1 METTTTVPLFESNQI
16 LSSTHLNQLRDYL
29 DNEIRIS
36 RTKLSG
42 VGIADGLSIKLYDKA
57 AGKIVVSAGYGITT
71 DGYLLELHSD
81 NSNCENVYTH
91 FRAYTDPGKPLYNFG
106 KASVSEEVV
115 AEEALSEV
123 SAKKSSSSKSKSA
136 SFKPQSIKP
145 AEEAMAEVTD
155 SEGSGDSPKTISVG
169 PTLYELFTDGS
180 EDDTEPLTDFP
191 ADLDAMAL
199 VLFME
204 EKDVNLKSCTGTNCD
219 NKGQKREVTVRL
231 LLIDPKYLNSYDTL
245 DILTS
250 KDPLHHL
257 NIPRLSN
264 TDLVS
269 FDSIAKVQEKYLAK
283 IITPQKTVLNEAIT
297 LAYTSYN
304 YLLALSGQN
313 YNEALAQLGSIEKAK
328 DANGLVIGNIQYIQY
343 VADVLADTTMAF
355 NEFASAAY
363 NFLSRC
369 GKAPKAFSRH
379 LTLGLLVKPVSN
391 YADIYRTVFFNMPP
405 LDRQDH
411 LFLSAQMLFQK
422 MLRLLINFQV
432 PGENPADAPNPH
444 VNITPDKTFPL
455 PLTDRSIPFYYKA
468 DKLKNDLVPFWNPEQ
483 TMHGRQSERMGFY
496 AVKYT
501 KPDQAYFRNP
511 FDYSVHEYP
520 FLRVEAINGKK
531 KEDVLSTLSQLKDD
545 YNLPFGVIALQ
556 LENNPGPVSSD
567 YDCGYEDLQ
576 LVYLEVR
583 AELLCALKHGEDALQ
598 PLIDAQ
604 GNMDDFFLADINSY
618 ISNPQGNIQA
628 FLNAY
633 ENIQSIYTNLG
644 TIFGSAGDT
653 DLFTR
658 TYNNLPYFI
667 HQFHYPTFLN
677 NYKELQG
684 FLIRVRAVYAHLQR
698 MVNIWYYYLELPGYI
713 HSAISKID
721 WLISILD
728 RLLNQCS
735 YIKLSIAY
743 YTFEWRKSYF
753 LPKQHVFKEFAKDHP
768 GMEHCRGT
776 EKGSTL
782 VLLYSTTTKI
792 YSTGPTHQ
800 VIADFML
807 PGTCCSPCGPT
818 PLVQIDLPP
827 VAMHNYT
834 EISVSGLNSNPNGIY
849 IDVLKNDYSANS
861 SVVSGLTAS
870 ASISDDYYSLEIVPD
885 NGEMNYTPNA
895 GTITV
900 SADPNDGGRLKL
912 LYKNPGGKATIDFF
926 RYKVK
931 RNLSNGTSWEDSGL
945 VVMNVIE
952 PVTPLLNAKADTA
965 STMEGRKVII
975 WPALNDIPA
984 TSQVE
989 LIDNNGNAVISELAT
1004 TYGKVTSKWDN
1015 QKGPYLEYNPSGVK
1029 NPPSTLT
1036 DVFFYRLKNADG
1048 QKSQP
1053 APVTVYILPAHTM
1066 ASDFASVLV
1075 GKTVRI
1081 DVLVNDGSPYDG
1093 NGELILLDSNGNPV
1107 DPASFVTVEG
1117 GKLSIGGDPGKQYFD
1132 YQAPV
1137 FLSGKQST
1145 ATDHFNYCVRIDG
1158 ELSIPAVATVYILK
1172 ETPHNND
1179 IAATVPGKD
1188 VIIDVLQND
1197 MLPFPIEKAR
1207 IRFIDANGDPQPDST
1222 NSFTGKYGTVKVIYD
1237 GVLKREVLI
1246 YTAKE
1251 AKLKQTQLD
1260 TFSYFATEASEI
1272 VSIDAEVSGKK
1283 IQAREEEIASDPG
1296 LVSVYVLP
1304 QQNMVSDFAAVMTG
1318 KKVIIDP
1325 LANDGDPYDSEGSIT
1340 LLDDNGDP
1348 ADPEVPFIT
1357 EIGASVEVQLDEKL
1371 GRDIL
1376 IYTAPALLSGKQE
1389 TATDQFRYMAKA
1401 KDHSSTDSMV
1411 TVYVLKAQ
1419 QNNSN
1424 TATTSPGKAVTIDVL
1439 SYDVLPFPPKD
1450 ATLLLLDASGKATQ
1464 ATQLSGSYGSIEI
1477 ITDPVTDRQM
1487 LSYTASSAKPTQ
1499 TVYDVFGYQAVS
1511 GKDKA
1516 DPGFV
1521 TVYVVPVAA
1530 DSTGDVSFALPKYS
1544 YFRTDN
1550 PASFRIDAAEELL
1563 PLLAIDGPGVYFDGS
1578 RWKYDPQYGLVVSG
1592 YNIIGQYS
1600 NYQQQS
1606 NSLKL
1611 YNIKSNEYISEI
1623 KTVLTP
1629 PMIMFDWSFFASD
1642 KNIQLNLYTQARG
1655 TVKWVVDGVNY
1666 FPETL
1671 SNSVTVTIPL
1681 SHTSATLQFVVGDK
1695 GNEFTVQRQLFFTAS
1710 NISIET
1716 IQQLGQKSAAT
1727 LNTLDGLATDT
1738 NFIKLV
1744 VDRDGKGLSYLLSD
1758 FALQLKKGM
1767 TTVQSTGTLPGEY
1780 SALLANGTD
1789 LQRELTKAARRM
1801 GPASTENEIFYKA
1814 FRLYLLNIL
1823 AARVLYGEGSSYGS
1837 SYEDGSDDRYAL
1849 LNIAGDKDPGKFNAE
1864 LISLIQ
1870 EVAKGNPVIR
1880 TTVVHLISD
1889 YLLPR

>member
-42 VGIADGLSIKLYDKA
+42 VGIADGLNIKLYDKA

-81 NSNCENVYTH
+81 NSNCENTYTH
-91 FRAYTDPGKPLYNFG
+91 FRAYSDPGKPLYNFG
-106 KASVSEEVV
+106 KGSVSEEVI

-155 SEGSGDSPKTISVG
+155 SESSGDSPKTISVG
-169 PTLYELFTDGS
+169 PTLYELFVDGS
-180 EDDTEPLTDFP
+180 EDETEPLTGFP

-264 TDLVS
+264 TDLVA
-269 FDSIAKVQEKYLAK
+269 FDSIAKVQEKYRTK
-283 IITPQKTVLNEAIT
+283 IIAPQKTVLNDAIT

-313 YNEALAQLGSIEKAK
+313 YSEALTQLSTIEKAK
-328 DANGLVIGNIQYIQY
+328 DVNGLIIGDIQYVQY
-343 VADVLADTTMAF
+343 VADVLTDATMAF

-363 NFLSRC
+363 DFLSNC

-379 LTLGLLVKPVSN
+379 LTLGLLVKPVSS

-405 LDRQDH
+405 IDRQNH

-432 PGENPADAPNPH
+432 PGENPADGLNAH

-455 PLTDRSIPFYYKA
+455 PLIDRSIPFYYKP
-468 DKLKNDLVPFWNPEQ
+468 DKLKNELVPFWNPEQ

-501 KPDQAYFRNP
+501 KPDQTYFRAP

-520 FLRVEAINGKK
+520 FLRVEALNGKK
-531 KEDVLSTLSQLKDD
+531 KEDVLTTLSQLKDD

-604 GNMDDFFLADINSY
+604 GNMDDFFLKDINSY

-628 FLNAY
+628 FLKAY

-653 DLFTR
+653 NLFTR

-713 HSAISKID
+713 HTAISKID

-818 PLVQIDLPP
+818 PLAQIDFPP

-834 EISVSGLNSNPNGIY
+834 EISVSGLSSNPNGIY

-870 ASISDDYYSLEIVPD
+870 ASVSDDYYSLEIVPD

-926 RYKVK
+926 RYKIK
-931 RNLSNGTSWEDSGL
+931 RNLSNGSSWEDSGL

-975 WPALNDIPA
+975 WPELNDIPS

-989 LIDNNGNAVISELAT
+989 LIDSMGNAVANQMAT

-1015 QKGPYLEYNPSGVK
+1015 QKGPYFEYNPSGVK

-1036 DVFFYRLKNADG
+1036 DIFFYRMKNADG

-1066 ASDFASVLV
+1066 SSDFASVLV

-1093 NGELILLDSNGNPV
+1093 NGELILLDGNGNPV

-1117 GKLSIGGDPGKQYFD
+1117 GKLSIGGVSGKQYFN
-1132 YQAPV
+1132 YQAPA
-1137 FLSGKQST
+1137 FLLGKQST
-1145 ATDHFNYCVRIDG
+1145 ATDHFNYCVKING

-1197 MLPFPIEKAR
+1197 ILPFPIETAH
-1207 IRFIDANGDPQPDST
+1207 IRFIDTNGDPLPSST
-1222 NSFTGKYGTVKVIYD
+1222 TSLSTKYGTATIQYD
-1237 GVLKREVLI
+1237 SVLKREVLL
-1246 YTAKE
+1246 YSPKE
-1251 AKLKQTQLD
+1251 TKLKQTQTD
-1260 TFSYFATEASEI
+1260 SFSYYASQTAPEALFKKTIIGKEI
-1272 VSIDAEVSGKK
+1272 AVS
-1283 IQAREEEIASDPG
+1283 EEEIVSDPG
-1296 LVSVYVLP
+1296 LVSVYLLP

-1318 KKVIIDP
+1318 KIVVIDA
-1325 LANDGDPYDSEGSIT
+1325 LANDGFPYDSEGNIT

-1348 ADPEVPFIT
+1348 ANPEVPFIT
-1357 EIGASVEVQLDEKL
+1357 EIGASVQVMFDEKL
-1371 GRDIL
+1371 GRDVL
-1376 IYTAPALLSGKQE
+1376 LYTAPALLSGKQD
-1389 TATDQFRYMAKA
+1389 TATDEFRYMAKA
-1401 KDHSSTDSMV
+1401 KDSSSTDSMV

-1419 QNNSN
+1419 QNNNN
-1424 TATTSPGKAVTIDVL
+1424 TATTAPGKAVNIDVL
-1439 SYDVLPFPPKD
+1439 ANDVLPFPPKD
-1450 ATLLLLDASGKATQ
+1450 ATITLLDATGKAVKATQ
-1464 ATQLSGSYGSIEI
+1464 ISGTYGSIEI
-1477 ITDPVTDRQM
+1477 ITDPVTLLPM
-1487 LSYTASSAKPTQ
+1487 LSYTASPAKPAQ
-1499 TVYDVFGYQAVS
+1499 TVYDVFGYQVS
-1511 GKDKA
+1511 SGRDKA

-1521 TVYVVPVAA
+1521 TIYVVPAAA
-1530 DSTGDVSFALPKYS
+1530 DSTGDVSFGLPKYS

-1550 PASFRIDAAEELL
+1550 LSTFHIDAPEEILTA
-1563 PLLAIDGPGVYFDGS
+1563 LAIDGPGVYFDGE
-1578 RWKYDPQYGLVVSG
+1578 RWKYNPQFGLMTTANTIV
-1592 YNIIGQYS
+1592 GQYS
-1600 NYQQQS
+1600 NYQQQA

-1611 YNIKSNEYISEI
+1611 YNIKTNEYISEI

-1629 PMIMFDWSFFASD
+1629 GMTMFSWSVFPSD
-1642 KNIQLNLYTQARG
+1642 KNIQLSLSTQAKG
-1655 TVKWVVDGVNY
+1655 AVKWIVDGINY
-1666 FPETL
+1666 PPATL
-1671 SNSVTVTIPL
+1671 SNSVTVTLPL
-1681 SHTSATLQFVVGDK
+1681 SQTSATVQFVIGDK
-1695 GNEFTVQRQLFFTAS
+1695 SNEFTVQRQLFFTAA
-1710 NISIET
+1710 NVSIET
-1716 IQQLGQKSAAT
+1716 IQQLGLKAAST
-1727 LNTLDGLATDT
+1727 LNTLNTLASDP
-1738 NFIKLV
+1738 NFQKLV
-1744 VDRDGKGLSYLLSD
+1744 TDRDGKGLSFLLSD
-1758 FALQLKKGM
+1758 FAVQLKKGM
-1767 TTVQSTGTLPGEY
+1767 TTVQSTGSLPFEY
-1780 SALLANGTD
+1780 SSLLANDSD
-1789 LQRELTKAARRM
+1789 LVRELTKAARRL
-1801 GPASTENEIFYKA
+1801 GPVNSQNEIFYKA
-1814 FRLYLLNIL
+1814 YRIFLLNIL
-1823 AARVLYGEGSSYGS
+1823 AARAIYGEGNNYGTA
-1837 SYEDGSDDRYAL
+1837 YEDGSDDRYSL
-1849 LNIAGDKDPGKFNAE
+1849 LNIAGDKDTGKFNAE
-1864 LISLIQ
+1864 LVTLIQ
-1870 EVAKGNPVIR
+1870 EVAKGSTVVR
-1880 TTVVHLISD
+1880 TSVVHLIND
-1889 YLLPR
+1889 YLIPR